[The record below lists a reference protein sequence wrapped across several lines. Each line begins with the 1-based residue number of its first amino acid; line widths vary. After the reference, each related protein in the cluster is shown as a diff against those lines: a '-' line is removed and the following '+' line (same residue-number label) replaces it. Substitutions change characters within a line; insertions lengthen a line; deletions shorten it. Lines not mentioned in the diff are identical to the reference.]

1 MRTDSGGANGCV
13 LLRHPARLSRL
24 VEVEKVG
31 VHSAREMCT
40 AIAVIGTQSPGKSLA
55 MAGVLDDCVQ
65 RHGWSGRVSVTAAGF
80 GSGAGLADP
89 EDIDVIN
96 ALGFD
101 VIHPSCPS
109 LDDATA
115 VVDEAA
121 CLVVSSEAE
130 ADLLLQWPIADG
142 KRVLAF
148 ADFFKGAES
157 LFGSPQT
164 ELAQFVENLEQAV
177 QELLRSL
184 VAVPA

>member
-1 MRTDSGGANGCV
+1 MCIRDS
-13 LLRHPARLSRL
+13 
-24 VEVEKVG
+24 
-31 VHSAREMCT
+31 
-40 AIAVIGTQSPGKSLA
+40 
-55 MAGVLDDCVQ
+55 
-65 RHGWSGRVSVTAAGF
+65 VSVTAAGF